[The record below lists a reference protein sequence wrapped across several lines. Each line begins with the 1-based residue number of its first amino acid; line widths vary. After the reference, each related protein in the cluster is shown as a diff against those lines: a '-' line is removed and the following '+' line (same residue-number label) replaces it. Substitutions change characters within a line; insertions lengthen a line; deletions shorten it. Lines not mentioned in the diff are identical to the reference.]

1 MIVFQVSE
9 IPSGLYDPVING
21 DKTPF
26 SLRLLSNSVK
36 KFRIEVS
43 DCFLPFLLPGFP
55 IRQIAP
61 ESYPTYWPKFPFGK
75 NFQS

>member
-43 DCFLPFLLPGFP
+43 D
-55 IRQIAP
+55 
-61 ESYPTYWPKFPFGK
+61 
-75 NFQS
+75 

>member
-1 MIVFQVSE
+1 LRLTKLSFIISSCDFGVEPISLSSNSFLVFSSKLYLSVIDDSVSAVSE

-36 KFRIEVS
+36 I
-43 DCFLPFLLPGFP
+43 
-55 IRQIAP
+55 
-61 ESYPTYWPKFPFGK
+61 
-75 NFQS
+75 